1 VSDNLNGEFLFTSDP
16 EDIAAIETMRFDPS
30 IGPWLMQAG
39 LPTHLPKPFKTDSG
53 EIITEIP
60 FYHFLVMAA
69 RISQYK
75 KRPWIADDIAKMKEI
90 GLHQMEDRRVR
101 HDAARRL
108 REEVRPWRD
117 RPGMAEHVRLWD
129 EAIAVLRMPR
139 GTLDNPHNWLRF
151 SPQGKDMRPWVYMA
165 TEIAAFLVQILRGFK
180 QDMPTFG
187 EQSPIVV
194 FTDKVIRF
202 IGVNRTPDRKTL
214 GNKLRE
220 TLAPLLTDWP
230 PGN

>member
-1 VSDNLNGEFLFTSDP
+1 VSDHLTGDFLFTSDP
-16 EDIAAIETMRFDPS
+16 EAIAAIEAMRFDPS

-39 LPTHLPKPFKTDSG
+39 LPTQLPKPFKTDSG
-53 EIITEIP
+53 ETITEVP
-60 FYHFLVMAA
+60 FGNFVPMAA

-90 GLHQMEDRRVR
+90 GLHQMEDRRAR

-108 REEVRPWRD
+108 REEARPWRD
-117 RPGMAEHVRLWD
+117 RPGMAEHVRRWD

-139 GTLDNPHNWLRF
+139 GTLDNPLNWLYF
-151 SPQGKDMRPWVYMA
+151 SPQGGNMRPWVYMA

-180 QDMPTFG
+180 QDKPTFG
-187 EQSPIVV
+187 KQSPIVV
-194 FTDKVIRF
+194 FTDKVLRF
-202 IGVNRTPDRKTL
+202 IGVKRAPDPKAL

-230 PGN
+230 AR